1 MNAAFLDQHPEIIA
15 ILIVLLGFA
24 AASLVAAWLGR
35 GLEIIERG
43 MRRVSPQ
50 RAQQFASRLPRKALQ
65 RVVYYLTLAF
75 FLLLAIR
82 LLGITALTDS
92 LDAVLAYLPQVLLG
106 GIIIVIGYLL
116 GLLTHAVVAS
126 RLRPGHPSILPRV
139 AQGVVVVTAVM
150 TGLEQMSV
158 DLSFMTTVLVI
169 LLAVTLGGLS
179 LAFALG
185 SRDLVANLLARRNLA
200 GYRIGDVVRIG
211 DAEGAIVEFTRVAVV
226 LETSEGTVRVPA
238 SHFLVSE
245 VTLLN
250 R

>member
-1 MNAAFLDQHPEIIA
+1 M
-15 ILIVLLGFA
+15 
-24 AASLVAAWLGR
+24 
-35 GLEIIERG
+35 
-43 MRRVSPQ
+43 
-50 RAQQFASRLPRKALQ
+50 
-65 RVVYYLTLAF
+65 
-75 FLLLAIR
+75 
-82 LLGITALTDS
+82 
-92 LDAVLAYLPQVLLG
+92 
-106 GIIIVIGYLL
+106 
-116 GLLTHAVVAS
+116 
-126 RLRPGHPSILPRV
+126 
-139 AQGVVVVTAVM
+139 VVTAVM